1 MLHDFILLT
10 SFTVINW
17 NNYDNFYFTSISI
30 VLYNN
35 NILKKGTLKN
45 LTCKPKTLMNG
56 RTTYLYEVSMGTD
69 WAVEREQVSYIYGV
83 GAANAL
89 CRVRSR
95 ILWKVKILI
104 KVCKTSKEARSES

>member
-1 MLHDFILLT
+1 
-10 SFTVINW
+10 
-17 NNYDNFYFTSISI
+17 
-30 VLYNN
+30 
-35 NILKKGTLKN
+35 
-45 LTCKPKTLMNG
+45 MNG

-95 ILWKVKILI
+95 IALE
-104 KVCKTSKEARSES
+104 SKNPYQSL